1 MRKNGIDKRKLGFN
15 ARHGD
20 VGEVGG
26 GGRDMTSYV
35 AAVWLKVHIKY

>member
-1 MRKNGIDKRKLGFN
+1 MRKNGIDKRKLGLT

-20 VGEVGG
+20 VGEVG

-35 AAVWLKVHIKY
+35 AAVWLTVHIKY